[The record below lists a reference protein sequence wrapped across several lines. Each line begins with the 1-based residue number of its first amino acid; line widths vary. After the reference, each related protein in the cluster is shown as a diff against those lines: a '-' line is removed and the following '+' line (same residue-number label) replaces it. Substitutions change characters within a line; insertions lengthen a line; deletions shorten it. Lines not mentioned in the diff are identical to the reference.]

1 MALPTK
7 QLAFGIGALA
17 IGLVAAVAP
26 AVRAEDAAM
35 VHLSLKD
42 HRFAPAEA
50 HAPAGKPIT
59 IEIKNLDATPAEF
72 ESHDFRVEKVVQG
85 HGQIVLYVG
94 PLAAGTYGFYDDFH
108 KATTIGSLVVK

>member
-1 MALPTK
+1 MRFALPV
-7 QLAFGIGALA
+7 LAAALLA
-17 IGLVAAVAP
+17 SATAWAADT
-26 AVRAEDAAM
+26 AEIALRN
-35 VHLSLKD
+35 HQFEPQTLTI
-42 HRFAPAEA
+42 
-50 HAPAGKPIT
+50 PAGKRVKLT
-59 IEIKNLDATPAEF
+59 VKNLDATPAEF